1 MLQSSGESRNFGRRF
16 LLVINPRCRGLQVQT
31 PATKEVLMFKACNV
45 VKFYLA
51 IQLGHFK
58 LLLVGASLLGPFV
71 YTIY

>member
-1 MLQSSGESRNFGRRF
+1 MLQSNGESRNFGRRF
-16 LLVINPRCRGLQVQT
+16 LLVINPRCRGLGVQA

-51 IQLGHFK
+51 IQLEHFK

-71 YTIY
+71 YTTY